1 MLSELWRARL
11 TGALVA
17 TVVAAP
23 LGVPGIVLA
32 AGSTGGGATAGAGAN
47 DPCPGHNY
55 CPTSPGPDNQGNGNA
70 PIDGS
75 VGNADAKNPPG
86 QFPDG
91 SDSNAGYE
99 CEPQHTGVQNGN
111 PAHTA
116 CTVIPVQG
124 NGAAGLALA
133 ALSVPVFGGVLYV
146 MSRRRRETDAGALA

>member
-32 AGSTGGGATAGAGAN
+32 AGSGSGGANSGCGA
-47 DPCPGHNY
+47 Y
-55 CPTSPGPDNQGNGNA
+55 CPTTPAPGDENQGNGNA
-70 PIDGS
+70 PANGS
-75 VGNADAKNPPG
+75 VGNADSKNPPG
-86 QFPDG
+86 QAPDG
-91 SDSNAGYE
+91 TDSNSGYE
-99 CEPQHTGVQNGN
+99 CDTNKGVGDKGGN
-111 PAHTA
+111 PAHTGCA
-116 CTVIPVQG
+116 STVIPVQG

-146 MSRRRRETDAGALA
+146 MNRRRRDADSGSLA